1 MTKKKWVF
9 PSESRLGVYHTVRD
23 IDGQIVC
30 DCPDF
35 RYQPKPCRHARLV
48 LNGLAEDFPV
58 EGPRIVET
66 NISKP
71 VLAADTVF
79 IPFHDDSETVTL
91 WSPDAEAFLVEVNSE
106 VSAHTASYKF
116 TETGSQELFVR
127 SPDSNVPANYT
138 LKVWSHGG

>member
-79 IPFHDDSETVTL
+79 IPFHDDSETVRRWIIKRL
-91 WSPDAEAFLVEVNSE
+91 LEFGVSDKQCEAHFGIKMAVDDMTEGATE
-106 VSAHTASYKF
+106 ERAPAIHTGVFALA
-116 TETGSQELFVR
+116 G
-127 SPDSNVPANYT
+127 VPA
-138 LKVWSHGG
+138 

>member
-1 MTKKKWVF
+1 MKLLLF
-9 PSESRLGVYHTVRD
+9 
-23 IDGQIVC
+23 
-30 DCPDF
+30 
-35 RYQPKPCRHARLV
+35 
-48 LNGLAEDFPV
+48 
-58 EGPRIVET
+58 
-66 NISKP
+66 
-71 VLAADTVF
+71 VLAGLIAVTVVGCSLLGGSATLTNGQETSGTITEGDTDVDGWKSKAYKVDVRKGVEYF
-79 IPFHDDSETVTL
+79 IRLTHDDSETVTL